1 MPRFRSVSLI
11 LLIGLPLVTGIGYW
25 LLERR
30 HYETTDD
37 AYLQSNIVLISPR
50 VQGYVTQIA
59 INDNQA
65 VKQNDL
71 LLTID
76 DRDYQVKVLQAKAS
90 VNEET
95 AHIERLRAMKTS
107 QHAHIETAGANIV
120 AVQARREQIQKD
132 LQRFN
137 NLIDRG
143 SAAKQLLDKA
153 QSESKQAA
161 AELRGSQASA
171 NAEHSQLAALDI
183 EITETEARLQNAQ
196 ALLTLAKIDLEHTQ
210 VKAPIDGIIG
220 NRGVQLGQLVRP
232 GVALASLVQNSKI
245 WVEANFKETQ
255 LQHMRLGQPVTIKVD
270 AYPDLEL
277 TGKVD
282 SFSPASGSEFSI
294 LPEENATGNFTKIVR
309 RVPLKI
315 VFDSSENI
323 RLLRPGLSAEAKV
336 KVKVH

>member
-1 MPRFRSVSLI
+1 MPRLRSVLLI
-11 LLIGLPLVTGIGYW
+11 LLIAVPLTTGIGYW
-25 LLERR
+25 LVDRQ
-30 HYETTDD
+30 HYEATDD

-59 INDNQA
+59 VNDNQA
-65 VKQNDL
+65 VRQNDVL
-71 LLTID
+71 VTID
-76 DRDYQVKVLQAKAS
+76 DRDYQARVIQAEANVS
-90 VNEET
+90 AEV
-95 AHIERLRAMKTS
+95 AHIQRLRAMKTS
-107 QHAHIETAGANIV
+107 QHSHIETAGANIA

-132 LQRFN
+132 LQRFQ

-143 SAAKQLLDKA
+143 SAAKQSLDKA
-153 QSESKQAA
+153 QSESRQAA
-161 AELRGSQASA
+161 AELRGSQSAASA
-171 NAEHSQLAALDI
+171 EHNQLATLDI
-183 EITETEARLQNAQ
+183 EITETEAHLENAKAQ
-196 ALLTLAKIDLEHTQ
+196 LSLAQIDLEHTQ
-210 VKAPIDGIIG
+210 VKAPVDGIIG

-232 GVALASLVQNSKI
+232 GVALASLVQNGKI

-255 LQHMRLGQPVTIKVD
+255 LQYMRLGQPVTIKVD

-309 RVPLKI
+309 RVPVKI
-315 VFDSSENI
+315 AFDSAENI
-323 RLLRPGLSAEAKV
+323 QLLRPGLSAEV

>member
-1 MPRFRSVSLI
+1 MSRFRSVLLI
-11 LLIGLPLVTGIGYW
+11 LLIVIPLFTGAGYW

-37 AYLQSNIVLISPR
+37 AYLHSNIVLISPR
-50 VQGYVTQIA
+50 VEGYVTSIA

-65 VKQNDL
+65 VRQNDV

-76 DRDYQVKVLQAKAS
+76 DRDYRAKVIQAEADIH
-90 VNEET
+90 EET
-95 AHIERLRAMKTS
+95 AHIERLRAMKAS
-107 QHAHIETAGANIV
+107 QRAHIETAGADIA
-120 AVQARREQIQKD
+120 AVQARREQIQQD
-132 LQRFN
+132 LQRFH

-143 SAAKQLLDKA
+143 SAARQSLDKI
-153 QSESKQAA
+153 QSEAKQAA
-161 AELRGSQASA
+161 AQLRGSQAA
-171 NAEHSQLAALDI
+171 AGAENSRLAALDI
-183 EITETEARLQNAQ
+183 EITETQARLENAQ
-196 ALLTLAKIDLEHTQ
+196 AQLTLAKIDLEHTQ

-232 GVALASLVQNSKI
+232 GVALASLVENSNI

-255 LQHMRLGQPVTIKVD
+255 LQHMRLGQAVTIKVD

-277 TGKVD
+277 TGKID
-282 SFSPASGSEFSI
+282 SFAPASGSEFSI

-309 RVPLKI
+309 RVPVKI
-315 VFDSSENI
+315 AFDSAESTQ
-323 RLLRPGLSAEAKV
+323 LLRPGLSAEV

>member
-1 MPRFRSVSLI
+1 MSPYRSVLLI
-11 LLIGLPLVTGIGYW
+11 LLIVIPLIAGTGYW
-25 LLERR
+25 LLDRQQ
-30 HYETTDD
+30 YETTDD

-65 VKQNDL
+65 VKQNDIL
-71 LLTID
+71 VTID
-76 DRDYQVKVLQAKAS
+76 DRDYQAKVIQAEAN
-90 VNEET
+90 VNAEI

-107 QHAHIETAGANIV
+107 QRAHIETAGANIAV
-120 AVQARREQIQKD
+120 VQAKREQIQKD

-137 NLIDRG
+137 NLIERG
-143 SAAKQLLDKA
+143 SAGKQSLDKV

-171 NAEHSQLAALDI
+171 SAEHNQLATLDI
-183 EITETEARLQNAQ
+183 EITETEARLENAQ
-196 ALLTLAKIDLEHTQ
+196 AFVTLAKIDLKHTQ

-255 LQHMRLGQPVTIKVD
+255 LQHMRLGQPVTVKVD

-309 RVPLKI
+309 RVPVKI
-315 VFDSSENI
+315 VFNSTENVQ
-323 RLLRPGLSAEAKV
+323 LLMPGLSAEAKV
-336 KVKVH
+336 KVQ

>member
-1 MPRFRSVSLI
+1 MPRFRSVLLI
-11 LLIGLPLVTGIGYW
+11 LLLAIPLVAGICYW
-25 LLERR
+25 LLDRL

-37 AYLQSNIVLISPR
+37 AYLHSNIVLISPR

-59 INDNQA
+59 VNDNQA
-65 VKQNDL
+65 VKQGDVL
-71 LLTID
+71 VTID
-76 DRDYQVKVLQAKAS
+76 DRDYQAKVIQAQAD
-90 VNEET
+90 VNAEI
-95 AHIERLRAMKTS
+95 AHIERLQAMKVS
-107 QHAHIETAGANIV
+107 QQAHIEAAGANM
-120 AVQARREQIQKD
+120 AAAQAKREQIQKD

-137 NLIDRG
+137 NLIERG
-143 SAAKQLLDKA
+143 SAAKQSLDKV

-171 NAEHSQLAALDI
+171 SAEHSQLATLDI
-183 EITETEARLQNAQ
+183 EITETEAHLENAQ
-196 ALLTLAKIDLEHTQ
+196 ASVTLAKIDLEHTQ
-210 VKAPIDGIIG
+210 VKAPVDGIIG

-232 GVALASLVQNSKI
+232 GVALASLVQNSNI

-255 LQHMRLGQPVTIKVD
+255 LRHMRLGQPVAIKVD
-270 AYPDLEL
+270 AYPDLDL

-309 RVPLKI
+309 RVPVKI
-315 VFDSSENI
+315 AFDASENI
-323 RLLRPGLSAEAKV
+323 RLLRPGLSVAV